1 MEDNR
6 KRKNIQKKGSEIPTI
21 QRRTVEEERRRMQN
35 ASAGLRMP
43 GSDVSVETD
52 IRRRKLDG
60 ELRQQSERK
69 QEEDIEDYR
78 AMGEKKSMSKKVL
91 ARRKK
96 NKRLWKILGAEIVLF
111 SILIIGYGVFYAND
125 KLNKMNYNELDEED
139 LGINEGLSEEP
150 VEKYTTIALFGIDAR
165 DVSTDTGNRSDTIMI
180 ASIDNETKEVR
191 IVSVYR
197 DNYFEIE
204 NPNNGKCDDMYTK
217 ATHAYGYGGPK
228 AAVATLNK
236 NLDLQIR
243 DYVTVN
249 FASLTDVIDD
259 LGGIEVEVDSDEMY
273 GVNLYIAETAEVAG
287 KSYTPLTQTGMVT
300 LDGLQATTYCRVRY
314 ETAGGDIGRAE
325 RQREVVQAI
334 LTKAK
339 KADLATLN
347 TILDDVLPKIST
359 SLSKKELLTLMSG
372 IFDYDITE
380 TSGFPFVYKA
390 ASAYDEPSGQN
401 LSVIVAGNLQNN
413 VVLLHEFLYD
423 LEPASG
429 YEWKETEATEDDVTG
444 SATETSASTTEAL
457 DPSMT
462 YTPSSEVRR
471 ISKEIE
477 TNLGIYPPDDPEF
490 RGQY

>member
-6 KRKNIQKKGSEIPTI
+6 NRRRIQRTGPSIPPVK
-21 QRRTVEEERRRMQN
+21 RRTVEEERSRMKQ
-35 ASAGLRMP
+35 ASAGLLMP
-43 GSDVSVETD
+43 GSDVSVEKD
-52 IRRRKLDG
+52 IR
-60 ELRQQSERK
+60 QRK
-69 QEEDIEDYR
+69 QKQQEDIEGYS
-78 AMGEKKSMSKKVL
+78 AMSEKKGMSKKAL
-91 ARRKK
+91 ARKKK
-96 NKRLWKILGAEIVLF
+96 NKRLWKILGAEVVLF
-111 SILIIGYGVFYAND
+111 AILIIGYGVFYANN
-125 KLNKMNYNELDEED
+125 KLDKMNYNELDDSE
-139 LGINEGLSEEP
+139 LGINEGLSNEP

-165 DVSTDTGNRSDTIMI
+165 DVSTDAGNRSDTIMV
-180 ASIDNETKEVR
+180 ASINNKTKEVR

-217 ATHAYGYGGPK
+217 ATHAYAYGGPK

-236 NLDLQIR
+236 NLDLQIK

-259 LGGIEVEVDSDEMY
+259 LGGIEVEVDSDELY

-287 KSYTPLTQTGMVT
+287 KSYTPLTQTGLVT

-325 RQREVVQAI
+325 RQREVIQAI
-334 LTKAK
+334 LSKAK

-347 TILDDVLPKIST
+347 NILDDVLPKIST
-359 SLSKKELLTLMSG
+359 SLSKKELLSLMSG
-372 IFDYDITE
+372 VFDYNITATE
-380 TSGFPFVYKA
+380 GFPFVYQVE
-390 ASAYDEPSGQN
+390 SAYDETLGQN
-401 LSVIVAGNLQNN
+401 LSMIVSGNLQNN

-423 LEPASG
+423 SVPAPG
-429 YEWKETEATEDDVTG
+429 YEVGGTGTTTESGTGGSTEDNAAATTEAT
-444 SATETSASTTEAL
+444 TEAV
-457 DPSMT
+457 DPDLI

-471 ISKEIE
+471 ISDEIE
-477 TNLGIYPPDDPEF
+477 TNIGVYPPDDPEF